1 MMRSGRPF
9 GCRRSC
15 DRIYWRHSKCSLM
28 AAMSGGSSKS
38 TIHFKF
44 SQNLLFRIHP
54 LILVS
59 GSMCGK
65 INWSVQCNACDYDN
79 PELEGGE
86 KEGRLG
92 KHDNTTNGGG
102 EGGECWW
109 WGDIGVFLSLVW
121 APPWPRHTL
130 WTLVDSHG
138 FRYKGRVRGG
148 GGARGCTTGGGGEPV
163 WPGWRVLWRI
173 HSVQYRWKRGAP
185 EGGEPVW
192 LSGVL

>member
-1 MMRSGRPF
+1 MHCLFFWIWGQTPTQAFILALASGELLIGTTPALQHHRMRVKTFWREIALMQFCSHHVRMAMMRSGRPF

-54 LILVS
+54 LILVL

-79 PELEGGE
+79 PELEGRGA
-86 KEGRLG
+86 KR
-92 KHDNTTNGGG
+92 
-102 EGGECWW
+102 
-109 WGDIGVFLSLVW
+109 
-121 APPWPRHTL
+121 
-130 WTLVDSHG
+130 
-138 FRYKGRVRGG
+138 RGG
-148 GGARGCTTGGGGEPV
+148 
-163 WPGWRVLWRI
+163 
-173 HSVQYRWKRGAP
+173 
-185 EGGEPVW
+185 
-192 LSGVL
+192 